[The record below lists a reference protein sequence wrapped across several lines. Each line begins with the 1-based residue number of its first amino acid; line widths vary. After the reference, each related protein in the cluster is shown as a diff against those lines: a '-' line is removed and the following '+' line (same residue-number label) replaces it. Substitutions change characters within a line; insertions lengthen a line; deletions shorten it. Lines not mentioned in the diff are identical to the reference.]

1 MLKNNIRS
9 IRFSDE
15 MMEIINQQVGD
26 NFNQKFERLVYNCY
40 MVLPQRARE
49 ISRLNEEI
57 NIKRQQLF
65 NTSARLATLE
75 CLMRETAEEM
85 KSVQNSVSRMR
96 EIE

>member
-40 MVLPQRARE
+40 MVKDQRQKEIDQLDRE
-49 ISRLNEEI
+49 L
-57 NIKRQQLF
+57 NIKRQQLK
-65 NTSARLATLE
+65 NTSARLAMLE

-96 EIE
+96 EI

>member
-40 MVLPQRARE
+40 MVKDQRQKEIAQLDRE
-49 ISRLNEEI
+49 L
-57 NIKRQQLF
+57 NIKRQQLK
-65 NTSARLATLE
+65 NTSARLAMLE

-96 EIE
+96 EI

>member
-15 MMEIINQQVGD
+15 MMDIINQQVGD

-49 ISRLNEEI
+49 ITRLNEELST
-57 NIKRQQLF
+57 KRQQLR
-65 NTSARLATLE
+65 NVSARLVALE
-75 CLMRETAEEM
+75 CLMRETADHMQEIQGC
-85 KSVQNSVSRMR
+85 VLRMQ
-96 EIE
+96 EI